1 MKLKQWSGKI
11 GLLIVAIIWGSGFVA
26 SSMALDYFTPFQII
40 ALRFTLAFVASLMI
54 YFKELKKATF
64 DEFRKGG
71 TIGIFL
77 FLAFLF
83 QTVGLQYTTASKNAF
98 LTAVNIVIVPFL
110 TWIILKERIPKK
122 GLVGAFVTL
131 IGISFLSLDFNN
143 LTTINKGD
151 LFTLVCAVFF
161 ALHIFSTDYYVKDIK
176 AGIIMVSQMGAA
188 ALLSWI
194 AVVFSGETQMT
205 LNATTLQPILYLGL
219 VSTMVAF
226 GIQTWSQQRTTSTET
241 AVILSTEAFFGM
253 LASIIMLGENI
264 TGPMIVGAILIF
276 IGILIVEIK
285 PRNQNSSLNL
295 S

>member
-26 SSMALDYFTPFQII
+26 SSMALDHFTPFQII
-40 ALRFTLAFVASLMI
+40 ALRFTLAFVASLII
-54 YFKELKKATF
+54 YFKELKSATI

-122 GLVGAFVTL
+122 GLVGALVTL

-143 LTTINKGD
+143 LTMINKGD
-151 LFTLVCAVFF
+151 MFTLICAIFF

-176 AGIIMVSQMGAA
+176 AGIIMVSQMGTA

-194 AVVFSGETQMT
+194 AVILSGETQMT

-264 TGPMIVGAILIF
+264 TVPMIIGAILIF

-285 PRNQNSSLNL
+285 PRSRSGNLNL

>member
-26 SSMALDYFTPFQII
+26 SSMALDHFTPFQII

-54 YFKELKKATF
+54 YFKELKSATI

-122 GLVGAFVTL
+122 GLMGAFVTL

-143 LTTINKGD
+143 LTMINKGD

-161 ALHIFSTDYYVKDIK
+161 ALHIFSTDFYVKDVK
-176 AGIIMVSQMGAA
+176 AGIIMVSQMGTA

-194 AVVFSGETQMT
+194 AVLFSGETQMT
-205 LNATTLQPILYLGL
+205 LNAITLQPILYLGL

-253 LASIIMLGENI
+253 IASIIMLGEKI
-264 TGPMIVGAILIF
+264 TGPMIIGAVLIF

-285 PRNQNSSLNL
+285 PRNSTGNL
-295 S
+295 TLS